1 MDLCQRIVELWKD
14 DPEMGRNRIAEAF
27 NISQDRARYLI
38 SKARK
43 LQNKQKLA
51 SHQRLREE
59 GKKNREERELAES
72 HERTKDTWTVS
83 LPRTRI
89 CTLEQLIEQCNVNTD
104 EWEIDTWEAN
114 KWEIGAKNDLTGKIE
129 VEPLY
134 QVKARFKRKK
144 TAALHGLIAELAE
157 KAKQHAPQYKP
168 FKYRPASGNML
179 EIDIFDAH
187 FGKLAWS
194 KETGGADYDLR
205 IACDRFH
212 EAVETI
218 LARTLHFGID
228 KIIFPVGNDL
238 LQFDSQAGTTT
249 SGTHVDTDSRYKK
262 VFRVAHEMLITTSDR
277 LSAIAPLEIIIV
289 PGNHDELSA
298 WTIGFALEC
307 WYRNNQNVVV
317 NNAEPLRKFHEWGKT
332 MQMFT
337 HGDKGNRNDYRLLMA
352 TEQREMWG
360 RAKFCEI
367 HTGHLHQD
375 KVNEKFGVKQRILRA
390 LCPPDQWHANSAY
403 TGNQEGCDGYVWNKE
418 EGIISVASYT
428 VVDKPLTE
436 FRKEKKR
443 PKPKGYVI

>member
-1 MDLCQRIVELWKD
+1 MDYCQRILDIWKTE
-14 DPEMGRNRIAEAF
+14 PEAGRNRIAAELKV
-27 NISQDRARYLI
+27 SQD
-38 SKARK
+38 KARHLIARAK
-43 LQNKQKLA
+43 AIKGSGRSCDEPRPQL
-51 SHQRLREE
+51 SET
-59 GKKNREERELAES
+59 
-72 HERTKDTWTVS
+72 HEKTKDTWHVS
-83 LPRTRI
+83 IPRTRI
-89 CTLEQLIEQCNVNTD
+89 CTLEELTAHCKLNTD
-104 EWEIDTWEAN
+104 EWEVERWVAN
-114 KWEIGAKNDLTGKIE
+114 KWEVGATGESGKIE
-129 VEPLY
+129 IEPLY
-134 QVKARFKRKK
+134 QVKAWFRRKK
-144 TAALHGLIAELAE
+144 TAALSGLITELAE

-168 FKYRPASGNML
+168 FRYRPASGNML
-179 EIDIFDAH
+179 ELDIFDAH

-194 KETGGADYDLR
+194 RETGGADYDLR
-205 IACDRFH
+205 IACDRFN

-218 LARTLHFGID
+218 VSRTQQFGID

-262 VFRVAHEMLITTSDR
+262 VFRTAHEMLVSTGDR
-277 LSAIAPLEIIIV
+277 LSAIAPVQFIVV

-307 WYRNNQNVVV
+307 WYRNNPNITVD
-317 NNAEPLRKFHEWGKT
+317 NSEPLRKYHEWGKT

-352 TEQREMWG
+352 TEQRQMFG

-375 KVNEKFGVKQRILRA
+375 RVNEKFGIKVRILRA

-418 EGIISVASYT
+418 EGVISVASYT
-428 VVDKPLTE
+428 AIDKPITE
-436 FRKEKKR
+436 FRRDKAR